1 MGPGKY
7 VYTREFTEDDN
18 PKRFCRQDIVAQF
31 RERVRYI
38 IFLIDMINIDRIF
51 DLINRQ
57 NQKGISIADVYFLTT
72 LSPACLIIRF

>member
-38 IFLIDMINIDRIF
+38 IFLIDIINIDRLL

-57 NQKGISIADVYFLTT
+57 NQKRDFHSRRVFLKNFISYL
-72 LSPACLIIRF
+72 LN